1 MSTYYYEDG
10 VQKIYKTAEQMKRE
24 DIEKDRNSADEM
36 LQQAVDVMTT
46 DDPETTNC
54 TLMAIA
60 HTLLAVR
67 GELERIGDIL
77 DERMPSL

>member
-24 DIEKDRNSADEM
+24 DIEKDRNSADR
-36 LQQAVDVMTT
+36 
-46 DDPETTNC
+46 
-54 TLMAIA
+54 
-60 HTLLAVR
+60 LLADAGTVSTPEGGIHLGTMAAAHALLAIR

-77 DERMPSL
+77 DERMPTL